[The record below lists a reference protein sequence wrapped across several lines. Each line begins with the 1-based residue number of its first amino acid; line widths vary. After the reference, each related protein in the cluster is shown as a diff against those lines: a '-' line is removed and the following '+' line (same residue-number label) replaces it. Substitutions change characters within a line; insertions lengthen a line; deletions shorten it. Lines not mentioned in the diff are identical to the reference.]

1 MVSTT
6 LNWVSILCGF
16 LAAMLWLKSTLT
28 RVPPDPDSTDFQITE
43 TGEDEPYEVFE
54 TMKRQVVWNRWA
66 ALATAL
72 AILSQ
77 AVSMFCRAISIC

>member
-1 MVSTT
+1 MASPI
-6 LNWVSILCGF
+6 LNWVSIACGF

-28 RVPPDPDSTDFQITE
+28 RVPPDPESTDFQITE
-43 TGEDEPYEVFE
+43 TGQGRPYEVFE

-72 AILSQ
+72 AVLAQ
-77 AVSMFCRAISIC
+77 AVSMLLRSGTIT